1 MLLVA
6 ALSTP
11 DADAAGIFGGGMPSP
26 APAPQGR
33 TFVVYAFTE
42 GKSAY
47 VGHASLRGNQRFS
60 AVMSDRYPRGVRPGW
75 NSRAIEH
82 WLRYYS
88 GNVPAKSG
96 PAYREAALIEQDY
109 MDQYE
114 SRGYKLAN
122 QRRAVAKPKPT
133 RAPRQPGSQP
143 RGLLPGGGGHTS
155 PPISCP
161 PHVRRYGGCD

>member
-33 TFVVYAFTE
+33 TFTVYAFVE
-42 GKSAY
+42 GNDAY
-47 VGHASLRGNQRFS
+47 IGRTSYEGRRSFDFL
-60 AVMSDRYPRGVRPGW
+60 MSRRYSGGIRPGW
-75 NSRAIEH
+75 NLKANEQ

-88 GNVPAKSG
+88 GNVPAQSG
-96 PAYREAALIEQDY
+96 PAYENARRLEQHY

-114 SRGYKLAN
+114 SRGYRLEN

-133 RAPRQPGSQP
+133 RAPQQPGSQP
-143 RGLLPGGGGHTS
+143 RGLLPRGGGHTR